1 MTNASVDILLPT
13 CNRLESLI
21 MTLGGVAA
29 QTLSNL
35 RVFVAD
41 QSDDPVGSHPVVLA
55 LRRVIEARGEAVEW
69 HDRPMVHGIAEQR
82 DFLLRQAT
90 AEAVLYLDDDVLM
103 EALILRHLELRRAA
117 TTALAQISAT
127 ALADDDAD
135 ISDEAWRELWRLD
148 GSSTRSITRT

>member
-1 MTNASVDILLPT
+1 MRFARTGDLVA
-13 CNRLESLI
+13 RERSLRA
-21 MTLGGVAA
+21 LG
-29 QTLSNL
+29 
-35 RVFVAD
+35 
-41 QSDDPVGSHPVVLA
+41 H
-55 LRRVIEARGEAVEW
+55 RRE
-69 HDRPMVHGIAEQR
+69 
-82 DFLLRQAT
+82 
-90 AEAVLYLDDDVLM
+90 DDDVLM